1 MKRLLFM
8 FFAAMNKC
16 CNKIKIH
23 YYQFYNFQNLK
34 WKGAKIG
41 LNLRMEGKTA
51 ISIANGGSLQIG
63 DNFICRSGFRG
74 HILGGEYSSFNIYSG
89 GVMKIGDNSGISA
102 TNINCVQS
110 VQIGSHVLIGAGCL
124 ITDSNHHSIDWEDRN
139 LKGDCNIKSSPVVI
153 EDYVFIGAKSIIL
166 KGVTIGAKSV
176 IAAGSVVVSD
186 IPANCIAG
194 GNPCKII
201 KYIK

>member
-1 MKRLLFM
+1 
-8 FFAAMNKC
+8 
-16 CNKIKIH
+16 
-23 YYQFYNFQNLK
+23 
-34 WKGAKIG
+34 
-41 LNLRMEGKTA
+41 
-51 ISIANGGSLQIG
+51 
-63 DNFICRSGFRG
+63 
-74 HILGGEYSSFNIYSG
+74 
-89 GVMKIGDNSGISA
+89 
-102 TNINCVQS
+102 
-110 VQIGSHVLIGAGCL
+110 VLIGAGCL
-124 ITDSNHHSIDWEDRN
+124 ITDSNHHSSIDWEDRN

-176 IAAGSVVVSD
+176 IAAGDVVVSD